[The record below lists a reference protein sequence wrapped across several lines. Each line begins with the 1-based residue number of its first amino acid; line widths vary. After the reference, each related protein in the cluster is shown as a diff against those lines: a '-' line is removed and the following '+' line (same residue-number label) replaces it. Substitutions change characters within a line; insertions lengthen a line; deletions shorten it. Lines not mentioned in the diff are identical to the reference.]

1 MKSILYLNNR
11 YCTSI
16 NDITSVLSNIDNLES
31 PLFHELRRA
40 FQDGT
45 LSAWL
50 SEGSQYEKE
59 LATKLEQMPPIVTN
73 EIMLRQ
79 FNILFADKD
88 IDIQKPSYKEYFSL
102 QSSRYKF
109 SKNTDSAYS
118 NVSSNIYMSVREG
131 EIILDLNFEILK
143 TANLDYTISIEL
155 QNDKRE
161 VLHKET
167 NVLSLR
173 AIGKTYTCR
182 SSFDISN
189 IINDGVLVVFVD
201 GIKIRTF
208 NLLSR
213 PVPTFSQ
220 DCTDQQKKVI
230 KNLIK
235 QMRFF
240 ADTTGTYRIFNG
252 VKYNATLTGYYM
264 SPLIKDGEVKTI
276 MGLYSSYPESLN
288 SSKMD
293 YIGYF
298 IDELNRLSSLKF
310 SLPSEAQWENA
321 AMLGNIEFGNLEW
334 MQDKWDP
341 SATIDTT
348 INPVCTTKYSSY
360 YVVRCKVKDATF
372 NDRGC
377 AYSGHYNYFRLVL
390 MISDDII

>member
-59 LATKLEQMPPIVTN
+59 LATKLEQMPPCVTN

-143 TANLDYTISIEL
+143 TANLDYIISIEL

-161 VLHKET
+161 VLHKEA

-220 DCTDQQKKVI
+220 DCTGQQKKVI

-252 VKYNATLTGYYM
+252 EKYNATLTGYYM

-276 MGLYSSYPESLN
+276 MGSYSSYPESLN

-321 AMLGNIEFGNLEW
+321 AMLGNIEFGNPEW

-348 INPVCTTKYSSY
+348 INPVCTKKYSSH
-360 YVVRCKVKDATF
+360 YVVRCKVKDATI

-377 AYSGHYNYFRLVL
+377 DHGGNYNYFRLVL
-390 MISDDII
+390 MIS

>member
-59 LATKLEQMPPIVTN
+59 LATKLEQMPPSVTN

-88 IDIQKPSYKEYFSL
+88 IDIQKSSYKEYFSL

-161 VLHKET
+161 VLHKEA

-220 DCTDQQKKVI
+220 DCNNQQKEVI
-230 KNLIK
+230 KNIIK
-235 QMRFF
+235 RMHFMG
-240 ADTTGTYRIFNG
+240 DTTGMYSIFNG
-252 VKYNATLTGYYM
+252 EKHKATLSGYYI
-264 SPLIKDGEVKTI
+264 SPLIKDGEVKVI
-276 MGLYSSYPESLN
+276 MGSHTYNPN
-288 SSKMD
+288 TPNNSKMD
-293 YIGYF
+293 YIKYF
-298 IDELNRLSSLKF
+298 IEDLNRLSSLNF

-321 AMLGNIEFGNLEW
+321 AMYGKIEFGETEW
-334 MQDKWDP
+334 MKDKWDT
-341 SATIDTT
+341 SATIESNV
-348 INPVCTTKYSSY
+348 NPVCESQYSSY
-360 YVVRCKVKDATF
+360 YVVRSNTET
-372 NDRGC
+372 RGC
-377 AYSGHYNYFRLVL
+377 GHRSDYYCFRLVL
-390 MISDDII
+390 MIS

>member
-50 SEGSQYEKE
+50 SEGSQYEKV
-59 LATKLEQMPPIVTN
+59 LATKLEQIPPSVTN

-88 IDIQKPSYKEYFSL
+88 IDIQKPLYKEYFSL

-161 VLHKET
+161 VLHKEA

-189 IINDGVLVVFVD
+189 IINYGVLVVFVD
-201 GIKIRTF
+201 DIKIRTF

-220 DCTDQQKKVI
+220 DCNNKQKEVI
-230 KNLIK
+230 KNIIK
-235 QMRFF
+235 RMHFMG
-240 ADTTGTYRIFNG
+240 DTTGMYSIFNG
-252 VKYNATLTGYYM
+252 EKHKATLSGYYI
-264 SPLIKDGEVKTI
+264 SPLIKDGEVTVI
-276 MGLYSSYPESLN
+276 MGSHTYN
-288 SSKMD
+288 SNTPSRSKIN
-293 YIGYF
+293 YIKYF
-298 IDELNRLSSLKF
+298 IEYLNRLSSLNF

-321 AMLGNIEFGNLEW
+321 AMYGKIEFGEIEW
-334 MQDKWDP
+334 MKDKWDT
-341 SATIDTT
+341 SATIESRV
-348 INPVCTTKYSSY
+348 NPVCESQYSSY
-360 YVVRCKVKDATF
+360 YVVRSNTET
-372 NDRGC
+372 RG
-377 AYSGHYNYFRLVL
+377 SGYRSDYYCFRLVL
-390 MISDDII
+390 MIS

>member
-59 LATKLEQMPPIVTN
+59 LATKLEQMPPCVTN

-161 VLHKET
+161 VLHKEA

-220 DCTDQQKKVI
+220 DCNNQQKEVI
-230 KNLIK
+230 KNIIK
-235 QMRFF
+235 RMHFMG
-240 ADTTGTYRIFNG
+240 DTTGMYSIFNG
-252 VKYNATLTGYYM
+252 EKHKATLSGYYI
-264 SPLIKDGEVKTI
+264 SPLIKDGEVKVI
-276 MGLYSSYPESLN
+276 MGSHTYNPN
-288 SSKMD
+288 TPNNSKMD
-293 YIGYF
+293 YIKYF
-298 IDELNRLSSLKF
+298 IEDLNRLSSLNF

-321 AMLGNIEFGNLEW
+321 AMHGKIEFGETEW
-334 MQDKWDP
+334 MKDKWDT
-341 SATIDTT
+341 SATIESNV
-348 INPVCTTKYSSY
+348 NPVCESQFSSY
-360 YVVRCKVKDATF
+360 YVVRSNTEA
-372 NDRGC
+372 RGC
-377 AYSGHYNYFRLVL
+377 GHRSDYYCFRLVL
-390 MISDDII
+390 MIS

>member
-59 LATKLEQMPPIVTN
+59 LATKLEQMQPSVTN

-161 VLHKET
+161 VLHKEA

-220 DCTDQQKKVI
+220 DCNNQQKEVI
-230 KNLIK
+230 KNIIK
-235 QMRFF
+235 RMHFMG
-240 ADTTGTYRIFNG
+240 DTTGMYSIFNG
-252 VKYNATLTGYYM
+252 EKHKATLSGYYI
-264 SPLIKDGEVKTI
+264 SPLIKDGEVKVI
-276 MGLYSSYPESLN
+276 MGSHTYNPN
-288 SSKMD
+288 TPNNSKMD
-293 YIGYF
+293 YIKYF
-298 IDELNRLSSLKF
+298 IEDLNRLSSLNF

-321 AMLGNIEFGNLEW
+321 AMHGKIEFGETEW
-334 MQDKWDP
+334 MKDKWDT
-341 SATIDTT
+341 SATIESNV
-348 INPVCTTKYSSY
+348 NPVCESQFSSY
-360 YVVRCKVKDATF
+360 YVVRSNTEA
-372 NDRGC
+372 RGC
-377 AYSGHYNYFRLVL
+377 GHRSDYYCFRLVL
-390 MISDDII
+390 MIS

>member
-16 NDITSVLSNIDNLES
+16 NDITSVLSKIDNLES

-59 LATKLEQMPPIVTN
+59 LATKLEQMQPSVTN

-109 SKNTDSAYS
+109 SKNIDSAYS

-143 TANLDYTISIEL
+143 TANLDYTISVSL

-161 VLHKET
+161 ALHKET
-167 NVLSLR
+167 KVLSLKT
-173 AIGKTYTCR
+173 IGKTYTCH

-189 IINDGVLVVFVD
+189 IMNEGALVVLVD
-201 GIKIRTF
+201 DIKIRTF
-208 NLLSR
+208 NLLNR

-220 DCTDQQKKVI
+220 DCTNQKKKVI
-230 KNLIK
+230 WNLIK

-240 ADTTGTYRIFNG
+240 ADTTGIYRIFNG
-252 VKYNATLTGYYM
+252 EKHNATLTAYYM
-264 SPLIKDGEVKTI
+264 SPLIKDSD
-276 MGLYSSYPESLN
+276 MGYSSYSESLN
-288 SSKMD
+288 RSNMN
-293 YIGYF
+293 YIRYF

-321 AMLGNIEFGNLEW
+321 AQSGNIEFGDTEW

-341 SATIDTT
+341 SAAMESK
-348 INPVCTTKYSSY
+348 INPVCVKEYSSY
-360 YVVRCKVKDATF
+360 YVVRSKVEERDCYYGG
-372 NDRGC
+372 N
-377 AYSGHYNYFRLVL
+377 YNCFRLVL
-390 MISDDII
+390 MIS

>member
-1 MKSILYLNNR
+1 MMKSILYLNNR

-16 NDITSVLSNIDNLES
+16 NDVTSVLSKIDNLES

-50 SEGSQYEKE
+50 SDGSQYEKE
-59 LATKLEQMPPIVTN
+59 LATKLDQMPPSVTN

-88 IDIQKPSYKEYFSL
+88 VDIQKPSYKEYFSL

-109 SKNTDSAYS
+109 SKNTDNSYS
-118 NVSSNIYMSVREG
+118 NVSSNIYMGVREG
-131 EIILDLNFEILK
+131 EIILELNFEILK
-143 TANLDYTISIEL
+143 TANLDYTVSVKL
-155 QNDKRE
+155 QNDKQE
-161 VLHKET
+161 ILCEDT
-167 NVLSLR
+167 NVLSLKN
-173 AIGKTYTCR
+173 IGRTYTYR
-182 SSFDISN
+182 STFDISN
-189 IINDGVLVVFVD
+189 IINDGVLVVSIDDF
-201 GIKIRTF
+201 KIRTF
-208 NLLSR
+208 NLLNR
-213 PVPTFSQ
+213 PIPTFSQ

-235 QMRFF
+235 KLRYF

-252 VKYNATLTGYYM
+252 EKHNVTLSGYYM

-276 MGLYSSYPESLN
+276 MGSYSSYPELLN
-288 SSKMD
+288 RSKMD
-293 YIGYF
+293 YIRYF
-298 IDELNRLSSLKF
+298 IDDLNRLSSLKF

-321 AMLGNIEFGNLEW
+321 AMLGNIEFGETEW

-341 SATIDTT
+341 SATIDSTV
-348 INPVCTTKYSSY
+348 NPVCTKKYSSH
-360 YVVRCKVKDATF
+360 YVVRCKVKDVTI

-377 AYSGHYNYFRLVL
+377 DHGGNYNCFRLVF
-390 MISDDII
+390 MIS

>member
-59 LATKLEQMPPIVTN
+59 LATKLEQMPPSVTN

-161 VLHKET
+161 VLHKEA

-220 DCTDQQKKVI
+220 DCNNQQKEVI
-230 KNLIK
+230 KNIIK
-235 QMRFF
+235 RMHFMG
-240 ADTTGTYRIFNG
+240 DTTGMYSIFNG
-252 VKYNATLTGYYM
+252 EKHKATLSGYYI
-264 SPLIKDGEVKTI
+264 SPLIKDGEVKVI
-276 MGLYSSYPESLN
+276 MGSHTYNPN
-288 SSKMD
+288 TPNNSKMD
-293 YIGYF
+293 YIKYF
-298 IDELNRLSSLKF
+298 IEDLNRLSSLNF

-321 AMLGNIEFGNLEW
+321 AMHGKIEFGETEW
-334 MQDKWDP
+334 MKDKWDT
-341 SATIDTT
+341 SATIESNV
-348 INPVCTTKYSSY
+348 NPVCESQFSSY
-360 YVVRCKVKDATF
+360 YVVRSNTEA
-372 NDRGC
+372 RGC
-377 AYSGHYNYFRLVL
+377 GHRRDYYCFRLVL
-390 MISDDII
+390 MIS